1 MTTRERDRHVRAV
14 RALTRFHFGR
24 RTRRRLKRDAARD
37 RASSA
42 QWGWHENI
50 IGIGV
55 SWKRE
60 KGRRQRRTPCIT
72 FHVLRKEPKRRLLP
86 TELIPECLDFQSI
99 DAGVLTDG

>member
-72 FHVLRKEPKRRLLP
+72 FYVLRKE
-86 TELIPECLDFQSI
+86 QS
-99 DAGVLTDG
+99 DDCCRQS